1 MFMTKGW
8 GRKMHDFQ
16 IQLRFYSMLPYNYC
30 WFRQNH
36 TLQSHTITRSFKI
49 GLSASDSARRLV
61 TRLLSH
67 KMQRFLNRFVL
78 KNSNSCVSWKLRYV
92 TWLKGYLFQVAVVTH
107 SLRQMVCLLCH
118 CFSLIKTLMV
128 VQKDTTKHLYYFK
141 VLVNLTV
148 SCKRGHIMRQYTLKS
163 DILGANIWS
172 HCMNYEKLYLIFS
185 SCCACF
191 IVTTTIKHF
200 PVKNDIPDVL
210 FAWFLSPT
218 F

>member
-8 GRKMHDFQ
+8 GRKTHDFQ

-30 WFRQNH
+30 CFRQNH

-67 KMQRFLNRFVL
+67 KMQRFLKRFVL
-78 KNSNSCVSWKLRYV
+78 KNSNSCVSWDLRYV

-128 VQKDTTKHLYYFK
+128 V
-141 VLVNLTV
+141 
-148 SCKRGHIMRQYTLKS
+148 
-163 DILGANIWS
+163 
-172 HCMNYEKLYLIFS
+172 S
-185 SCCACF
+185 SEGYHKASL
-191 IVTTTIKHF
+191 
-200 PVKNDIPDVL
+200 L
-210 FAWFLSPT
+210 F
-218 F
+218 